1 MSMKDQPVRLGKV
14 ETSQPLMDDFEN
26 WILLHPAAIFIG
38 VGISLFLA
46 LALIFAITGNAAVES
61 GGMRNFIA
69 NGC

>member
-1 MSMKDQPVRLGKV
+1 
-14 ETSQPLMDDFEN
+14 MDDFEN
-26 WILLHPAAIFIG
+26 WILLHPAAIVIG

-46 LALIFAITGNAAVES
+46 LALIFAVTGNAAVES

>member
-14 ETSQPLMDDFEN
+14 ETSQPMDDFEN
-26 WILLHPAAIFIG
+26 WILLHPTAIVIG

-46 LALIFAITGNAAVES
+46 LALIFAVTGNAAVES

>member
-1 MSMKDQPVRLGKV
+1 MSMKDQPVRLDKV
-14 ETSQPLMDDFEN
+14 ETSQPFMDDFEN
-26 WILLHPAAIFIG
+26 WILLHPAAIVIG